1 MAATCVFGK
10 PLADGLRK
18 EGRKKGGGVVK
29 EGACRGMDEGW
40 MGVHVPAF
48 VC

>member
-18 EGRKKGGGVVK
+18 KGGGVVK
-29 EGACRGMDEGW
+29 EGACKGMDKGYGC
-40 MGVHVPAF
+40 MCVSVCACTF